1 MMACVA
7 THLTFG
13 KRFHV
18 TVMAIAIAGLSA
30 SPLWAQS
37 ETWAVNV
44 AGPWSNV
51 NNWSGSSAYASGADQ
66 TANFS
71 VLSGNPTVSDDLG
84 SNTIGYMV
92 FGTGAATLSPA
103 VAGNTLTLQ
112 TTVPGTTPT
121 ITVGG
126 NTTTMSLALAGSQ
139 GFILNGGGN
148 LTFATAASL
157 PTGPVVVN
165 AGALQFSG
173 TITTATTF
181 VVNNGAT
188 LNLGTNAN
196 IGGTNFPV
204 SVINISSAGNPT
216 ATLGGS
222 GFNDGTTANRMQ
234 NMLSGNG
241 NVNWG
246 FSNLNTINGN
256 LWQSYGGIVNWGS
269 NINGFRFN
277 SGAITMNAQFA
288 EINLGTA
295 PASLSDKSGAT
306 ASLFVGSIDVGPAT
320 ALQSTVTT
328 IEGMANFSTS
338 WSGATAGPF
347 TKIGTGTLTI
357 APTSAWAATS
367 VAVNGGTMQL
377 NYANSPNGVLTPTTT
392 ATFTG
397 GALYLLGNTSGASS
411 QTMRGIT
418 VASGDGQIAVNANGG
433 SGTTLNLGAI
443 TATAVGGGLNFNA
456 MSGSVAITTTSSALV
471 DGTYGGRLTYTDSTG
486 NTDFVAAVTSVGST
500 STLGRYTG
508 YSAFTGTTESGSTN
522 YALVG
527 NGALGLSD
535 TVNLLKIS
543 TSGPGQSLSGAFTLT
558 LSGALLF
565 TGSNNYSINTTGLN
579 SMFFTSGGSANA
591 DILIH
596 NYGTG
601 SLTIAAKMNNNQ
613 GSATLTL
620 DGTGTTILTNTAS
633 SYNGSTYINGAT
645 LSTSSALVLGGTNNS
660 TALQMF
666 GGTFQ
671 ATQSF
676 SLNNGTTNHN
686 VTIGGGGGTFDVTP
700 GNTLTV
706 GGTVANVNA
715 SNVGPLVKVDSG
727 TLVLANG
734 ANTYG
739 GATIINGG
747 VLSVGVLANG
757 LALSSV
763 GTSSAA
769 APALVFNGGI
779 LQYTGAGASTDRSF
793 VLTNNGGGIDAS
805 GTGPLVFSTTS
816 NVMLVPSPIVT
827 AGPLAGSGPRLF
839 TLTGTNTG
847 LNNFAGQIVDGT
859 GGATSLN
866 KSGSGQWV
874 LSNVNTYSGG
884 TTVTAGT
891 LSLASPFSTNNIASS
906 TPVNVASGGVLN
918 VGGLANGTLALA
930 ANQTLTGAGTVT
942 GSLTG
947 LALSTVSPG
956 TVTSG
961 NAGTGTLA
969 ISGGLSLLGNSA
981 VNFGL
986 NGASGTANLVSVG
999 TTLALPAS
1007 GAPVNVNLYI
1017 PNTSSQFLPP
1027 SGTTTYDLF
1036 QYGSLT
1042 GSLSEL
1048 SVANGVGA
1056 YSYSFGTVAI
1066 GGADYVQLS
1075 ATLVNVVATW
1085 SNTGA
1090 GNWSNPSNWSGGVP
1104 QVPGDSAIFSTAITS
1119 SATVTLDQTESVGS
1133 ITFSNTNSYTI
1144 SGTNTLTLSSPS
1156 GASLGDSLGSH
1167 TIAVPL
1173 NLAVNTGAS
1182 VANGGVLTISGR
1194 LSGSGTLSKSGNGTL
1209 VLASSNGYGPSA
1221 GSVGTAINAGILRVG
1236 NNAALSTG
1244 DVSIAGNSTLQAG
1257 ANGLVL
1263 NNNLIIA
1270 PGITATVDTQ
1280 GNTLTLAGLVSE
1292 SAAAGVGRSDR
1303 GGNAGFD

>member
-1 MMACVA
+1 MTPCVA
-7 THLTFG
+7 TELIFG
-13 KRFHV
+13 KRFYV
-18 TVMAIAIAGLSA
+18 IVMAIAIAILSA

-37 ETWAVNV
+37 ETWATNA
-44 AGPWSNV
+44 AGTWSTV

-66 TANFS
+66 IANFS
-71 VLSGNPTVSDDLG
+71 VLSGVAISDDLAT
-84 SNTIGYMV
+84 NTIGNMV

-148 LTFATAASL
+148 LTFPSASSL

-222 GFNDGTTANRMQ
+222 GFNDGTTANRQ
-234 NMLSGNG
+234 NCTLSGNG
-241 NVNWG
+241 NTTNAFTTVSILAAN
-246 FSNLNTINGN
+246 F
-256 LWQSYGGIVNWGS
+256 WQSYGGIMNWGT
-269 NINGFRFN
+269 NPLGIRFN
-277 SGAITMNAQFA
+277 SAATTMNAQFA
-288 EINLGTA
+288 EVNLGTA
-295 PASLSDKSGAT
+295 TGNLSDKAGSLATFYVGAL
-306 ASLFVGSIDVGPAT
+306 AGGPAT
-320 ALQSTVTT
+320 ALQFSVAT
-328 IEGMANFSTS
+328 IEGMANLSTTY
-338 WSGATAGPF
+338 SGAAAGPF
-347 TKIGTGTLTI
+347 TKIGTGMLTL
-357 APTSAWAATS
+357 APTAAWAQSGGSAT
-367 VAVNGGTMQL
+367 VAVNGGTLQL
-377 NYANSPNGVLTPTTT
+377 NYANSPTGVLTPTTT

-433 SGTTLNLGAI
+433 SGTTLNLGTI

-456 MSGSVAITTTSSALV
+456 MPGTVAITTTSAQGA
-471 DGTYGGRLTYTDSTG
+471 DGAYSGRLTYTDSSG
-486 NTDFVAAVTSVGST
+486 STDFVTAVTSVGST

-508 YSAFTGTTESGSTN
+508 YSPFTGTSELPTTD

-527 NGALGLSD
+527 NGALGLSE
-535 TVNLLKIS
+535 TTNLLKIS
-543 TSGPGQSLSGAFTLT
+543 TNGPGQSLSGNFTLT
-558 LSGALLF
+558 VSGALLF
-565 TGSNNYSINTTGLN
+565 TGSDNYSINTTGLN
-579 SMFFTSGGSANA
+579 SMFWTSGGSANA

-601 SLTIAAKMNNNQ
+601 SLTIAAKMNNNN

-620 DGTGTTILTNTAS
+620 DGTGTTILTNTTS
-633 SYNGSTYINGAT
+633 SYNGATYINGAT

-660 TALQMF
+660 TALQLF

-686 VTIGGGGGTFDVTP
+686 VTIGGGGGTFNVTP

-706 GGTVANVNA
+706 GGTVANINA

-769 APALVFNGGI
+769 APALVFNGGV
-779 LQYTGAGASTDRSF
+779 LQYTGPGASTDRSF

-805 GTGPLVFSTTS
+805 GTGPLTFSATS
-816 NVMLVPSPIVT
+816 SVMTVSAPIVT
-827 AGPLAGSGPRLF
+827 TGPLAGSGPRLF

-866 KSGSGQWV
+866 KSGSGQWL
-874 LSNVNTYSGG
+874 LSNVNPYSGS
-884 TTVTAGT
+884 TTVSAGT

-906 TPVNVASGGVLN
+906 SPINVAAGSVLN

-947 LALSTVSPG
+947 PALSSISPG

-969 ISGGLSLLGNSA
+969 ISGGLSLFGNSS

-986 NGASGTANLVSVG
+986 NGASGTANLVSVVG
-999 TTLALPAS
+999 ALALPGS
-1007 GAPVNVNLYI
+1007 GAP
-1017 PNTSSQFLPP
+1017 
-1027 SGTTTYDLF
+1027 
-1036 QYGSLT
+1036 
-1042 GSLSEL
+1042 
-1048 SVANGVGA
+1048 
-1056 YSYSFGTVAI
+1056 
-1066 GGADYVQLS
+1066 
-1075 ATLVNVVATW
+1075 
-1085 SNTGA
+1085 
-1090 GNWSNPSNWSGGVP
+1090 
-1104 QVPGDSAIFSTAITS
+1104 
-1119 SATVTLDQTESVGS
+1119 
-1133 ITFSNTNSYTI
+1133 
-1144 SGTNTLTLSSPS
+1144 
-1156 GASLGDSLGSH
+1156 
-1167 TIAVPL
+1167 
-1173 NLAVNTGAS
+1173 
-1182 VANGGVLTISGR
+1182 
-1194 LSGSGTLSKSGNGTL
+1194 
-1209 VLASSNGYGPSA
+1209 
-1221 GSVGTAINAGILRVG
+1221 
-1236 NNAALSTG
+1236 
-1244 DVSIAGNSTLQAG
+1244 
-1257 ANGLVL
+1257 
-1263 NNNLIIA
+1263 
-1270 PGITATVDTQ
+1270 
-1280 GNTLTLAGLVSE
+1280 
-1292 SAAAGVGRSDR
+1292 
-1303 GGNAGFD
+1303 